1 MKKIIAAVTVL
12 CLLSL
17 QGISQCVDNKAVKI
31 TSSKTE
37 YLNDS
42 DQVENSRDEKTEVVF
57 KNKDIAVTIKGEGEH
72 TLKGTIKSLTCD
84 WNTPYKSGKSVYKT
98 TLVDETG
105 DVKNA
110 TITIE
115 GKNDKITFVVEV
127 EEMPGKKIRLV
138 PDTFEEVI

>member
-1 MKKIIAAVTVL
+1 MKKIIAAFTVL
-12 CLLSL
+12 SILSV
-17 QGISQCVDNKAVKI
+17 QGMAQCVDNKSVRV

-37 YLNDS
+37 YLNES
-42 DQVENSRDEKTEVVF
+42 NEVENSREEKTEVIF
-57 KNKDIAVTIKGEGEH
+57 KNKDIAVTIKGDGEH

-98 TLVDETG
+98 TLVDESG

-115 GKNDKITFVVEV
+115 GKDDKITF
-127 EEMPGKKIRLV
+127 
-138 PDTFEEVI
+138 

>member
-1 MKKIIAAVTVL
+1 MKKIVAAFTVL
-12 CLLSL
+12 FLLSF
-17 QGISQCVDNKAVKI
+17 QGKSQCVDNKAVKV

-37 YLNDS
+37 YLNES
-42 DQVENSRDEKTEVVF
+42 NEVENSREEKTEVVF
-57 KNKDIAVTIKGEGEH
+57 KNKDIAVTIKGDGEH

-98 TLVDETG
+98 TLVDESG

-115 GKNDKITFVVEV
+115 GKDDKITFIVEM

-138 PDTFEEVI
+138 PDTFEEII